1 MGYTH
6 YYYIAPEFDV
16 KAFAK
21 VAADFKKMITPLKH
35 LGVVLA
41 DGSGENYPTISPTE
55 ICFNGLTK
63 CGHTKRELGITWP
76 SKSASGI
83 SKNSVDQQLE
93 ELVSGSWFAGAQL
106 STRVCGGDC
115 SHETFSLSQRL
126 ETTITRYDGSTYE
139 EEPSGEFS
147 NCTNLDG
154 SKDQTPKNEVGKYF
168 QFTKTAYK
176 PYDLAVT
183 VCLVI
188 AKHHLGEQITI
199 QSDGNME
206 NWYEAINLCHHFL
219 GYGKG
224 FYLDDENLVPLD
236 KTDAGAMINSYKK
249 NKTEITSLKETQE
262 HLKEEKSK
270 QIEQI
275 DNRYHTTISELKEQ
289 QYIETRK
296 IRDEINTSEEKTNYT
311 IDELSCTIQ
320 QTQRVIYYL
329 KRDGKTP
336 DKRFCDS
343 IKSRADEHLELLE
356 EYSDECISLQMYLVE
371 NARPTNKY
379 SLIVVGDCTLG
390 GRDYNEKI
398 LKLPYEYLGWR
409 GRFDCS
415 YNNIQIP
422 AKHFKTTQDAKKY
435 HSKNNIK
442 TILKKF
448 FAQYDM
454 IKAEYDEANT
464 KYAISDFEEIVR
476 EQFSK
481 YWKNTA
487 YRDSEKKETAAKL
500 GIDTIDV
507 FEMSFEDMLRIAKKY
522 GQ

>member
-6 YYYIAPEFDV
+6 YYYIAPEFDA
-16 KAFAK
+16 KSFGK
-21 VAADFKKMITPLKH
+21 VAADFKKMTTPLKH
-35 LGVVLA
+35 LGGVLA
-41 DGSGENYPTISPTE
+41 DGSGENHPTISPTD

-76 SKSASGI
+76 SKTASGV

-115 SHETFSLSQRL
+115 SHETFSLSQKL

-147 NCTNLDG
+147 NYTNLDG

-183 VCLVI
+183 ACLVI

-199 QSDGNME
+199 HSDGEMD
-206 NWYEAINLCHHFL
+206 NWHEAINLCHHFL
-219 GYGKG
+219 GYGRG
-224 FYLDDENLVPLD
+224 FYLDDENSVPLD
-236 KTDAGAMINSYKK
+236 KSDAGAMIIQYKK

-275 DNRYHTTISELKEQ
+275 DNRYHTTISELKAQ

-296 IRDEINTSEEKTNYT
+296 IRDEINTSEEKTNST

-320 QTQRVIYYL
+320 QTERVIHYL
-329 KRDGKTP
+329 KQSRQTLDTRFAGSAKNYRDRKM
-336 DKRFCDS
+336 
-343 IKSRADEHLELLE
+343 ELLE
-356 EYSDECISLQMYLVE
+356 EYTDDIISLQMYLAE
-371 NARPTNKY
+371 NDRKVNQY
-379 SLIVVGDCTLG
+379 SMIIVGESNIGT
-390 GRDYNEKI
+390 RDANSVLE
-398 LKLPYEYLGWR
+398 LPYEYGC
-409 GRFDCS
+409 DISCD
-415 YNNIQIP
+415 YNNIC
-422 AKHFKTTQDAKKY
+422 ATVRHFKTIDDAKK
-435 HSKNNIK
+435 HHAKNSIK
-442 TILKKF
+442 TIFKKF

-454 IKAEYDEANT
+454 IKAEYDEANS
-464 KYAISDFEEIVR
+464 KYDISDFEEIVR
-476 EQFSK
+476 GQFSI

-500 GIDTIDV
+500 GIDTIDIC
-507 FEMSFEDMLRIAKKY
+507 EMSFEDVLRIAKKY